1 MTARILVV
9 DDVPAN
15 VKLLEVRL
23 LAEYFEVLT
32 ASNGADAIETCE
44 NGKIDVVL
52 LDVMMPDMDGF
63 EVCRR
68 LKTDPATSHIPV
80 VMVTALD
87 HVSDR
92 IRGLEAGADDFLT
105 KPVNDLQLMTR
116 VRSLVRLKMLTDEL
130 RLRAS
135 TTRNIGIEELLSRRE
150 PAGEPMPSIL
160 LIDERPASGAEVADM
175 LAETAKVD
183 VATDPHV
190 GFFQA
195 AEEPYE
201 CVIVS
206 TGFTEFDPLR
216 LCSQLRSLDRTRF
229 VPIILLAEQGEDDRI
244 VRGLELGINDYLM
257 RPIDRQELTARLRT
271 QVRRKRYNDHL
282 RASVTQTIEM
292 AVTDGLTGLH
302 NRRYLDSHLQT
313 LFDRAVARRRPL
325 SLMITDLDRFKSVND
340 TYGHDGGDEVLREFA
355 RRLRKNVRGIDLA
368 CRFGGEEF
376 VVVMPD
382 TEAAIAEKVAERV
395 RAEIA
400 ESPFVIN
407 GGDVAVTVSVGVSS
421 LKRGAR
427 FGGRSSEA
435 RGCCSLRSQKRGP
448 QSRGRQSRLTL
459 RQATRASRPAAFEIY
474 LNPSDSR
481 ALVKKVLIF
490 KRPFANVVPSKRAPG
505 TRKQP
510 AGLPDRHPMM
520 LRSAASPGS
529 VGSAGRRW
537 HIVASSY
544 RCQSPTGPLYQN
556 MKNLTESAVYA

>member
-9 DDVPAN
+9 DDIPAN

-32 ASNGADAIETCE
+32 ASNGADALETCE

-68 LKTDPATSHIPV
+68 LKSDPATAHIPV

-92 IRGLEAGADDFLT
+92 VRGLEAGADDFLT

-150 PAGEPMPSIL
+150 PAGEAMPRVL
-160 LIDERPASGAEVADM
+160 LIDERQSSGARVAGL
-175 LAETAKVD
+175 LAKTARVD
-183 VATDPHV
+183 VVTDPHV

-201 CVIVS
+201 CVLVS
-206 TGFTEFDPLR
+206 TGFAEFDPLR

-244 VRGLELGINDYLM
+244 VRGLELGVNDYLI

-292 AVTDGLTGLH
+292 AVIDGLTGLH

-400 ESPFVIN
+400 ELPFLIN
-407 GGDVAVTVSVGVSS
+407 GEGVPVTVSVGLSS
-421 LKRGAR
+421 LKRGLDSVAELLKR
-427 FGGRSSEA
+427 ADVALYEAKSGGRNRVVA
-435 RGCCSLRSQKRGP
+435 R
-448 QSRGRQSRLTL
+448 
-459 RQATRASRPAAFEIY
+459 AA
-474 LNPSDSR
+474 
-481 ALVKKVLIF
+481 
-490 KRPFANVVPSKRAPG
+490 
-505 TRKQP
+505 
-510 AGLPDRHPMM
+510 
-520 LRSAASPGS
+520 
-529 VGSAGRRW
+529 
-537 HIVASSY
+537 
-544 RCQSPTGPLYQN
+544 
-556 MKNLTESAVYA
+556 

>member
-32 ASNGADAIETCE
+32 ATSGPDAIETCE
-44 NGKIDVVL
+44 NGKVDVVL

-68 LKTDPATSHIPV
+68 LKSDPATSHIPV

-87 HVSDR
+87 QITDR
-92 IRGLEAGADDFLT
+92 VRGLEAGADDFLT

-116 VRSLVRLKMLTDEL
+116 VKSLVRLKMLTDEL

-135 TTRNIGIEELLSRRE
+135 TTRNIGIEELLSRNLADE
-150 PAGEPMPSIL
+150 ESQPKVL
-160 LIDERPASGAEVADM
+160 LIDERQSSTERIQKVLRGKAVLDA
-175 LAETAKVD
+175 AK
-183 VATDPHV
+183 DPHA

-195 AEEPYE
+195 AEIPYE
-201 CVIVS
+201 CILIS
-206 TGFTEFDPLR
+206 TDFTDFDPLR

-229 VPIILLAEQGEDDRI
+229 VPIMLLADQGEEDRVI
-244 VRGLELGINDYLM
+244 RGLELGINDYLT
-257 RPIDRQELTARLRT
+257 RPIDPHELTARLRT
-271 QVRRKRYNDHL
+271 QVRRKRYNDQL

-325 SLMITDLDRFKSVND
+325 SMMITDLDRFKAIND
-340 TYGHDGGDEVLREFA
+340 TYGHDGGDDVLREFA
-355 RRLRKNVRGIDLA
+355 HRLRKNVRGIDLA

-382 TEAAIAEKVAERV
+382 TEGAVAEKVAERI

-400 ESPFVIN
+400 RMPFAI
-407 GGDVAVTVSVGVSS
+407 GREGKTAEVTISVGVSAL
-421 LKRGAR
+421 LKG
-427 FGGRSSEA
+427 
-435 RGCCSLRSQKRGP
+435 
-448 QSRGRQSRLTL
+448 
-459 RQATRASRPAAFEIY
+459 
-474 LNPSDSR
+474 SDT
-481 ALVKKVLIF
+481 VEDLI
-490 KRPFANVVPSKRAPG
+490 KRADVALYEAKNSG
-505 TRKQP
+505 RNRVVAK
-510 AGLPDRHPMM
+510 
-520 LRSAASPGS
+520 AA
-529 VGSAGRRW
+529 
-537 HIVASSY
+537 
-544 RCQSPTGPLYQN
+544 
-556 MKNLTESAVYA
+556 